1 MKPTTK
7 KFFAELS
14 KQRPSKINLA
24 LAQDLGLKAEEVST
38 YANNVS
44 ISIETLR
51 EVKNSLE
58 VDLGDLTAN
67 LYDLKDLLTDAE
79 QVSSEIGVDVNDIPN
94 YAEAKQTYETS
105 VEKLQEAN
113 NES

>member
-1 MKPTTK
+1 MSKE
-7 KFFAELS
+7 KFLAEL
-14 KQRPSKINLA
+14 KRQRPTKINLA
-24 LAQDLGLKAEEVST
+24 LAQDLGLKAEEVSV

-58 VDLGDLTAN
+58 IDLGDLTAN
-67 LYDLKDLLTDAE
+67 LYNLRDLLTDAE

-105 VEKLQEAN
+105 VEQLQEAN
-113 NES
+113 NEN

>member
-1 MKPTTK
+1 MKPITH
-7 KFFAELS
+7 KFFAELN
-14 KQRPSKINLA
+14 KKRPSKINLA
-24 LAQDLGLKAEEVST
+24 LAEDIGLKAEEVSV

-67 LYDLKDLLTDAE
+67 LYDLEALLSDAE
-79 QVSSEIGVDVNDIPN
+79 QVSSEIGVDVNNIPN

-105 VEKLQEAN
+105 VEQLREAN
-113 NES
+113 NEN